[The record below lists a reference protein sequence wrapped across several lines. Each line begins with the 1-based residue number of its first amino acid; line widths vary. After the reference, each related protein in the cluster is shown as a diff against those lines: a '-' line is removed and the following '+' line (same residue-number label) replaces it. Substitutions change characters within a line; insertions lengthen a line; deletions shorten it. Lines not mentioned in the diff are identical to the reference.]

1 MTRVLVVEDEDSFS
15 DAISYL
21 LRKEGF
27 EVAVCS
33 TGPDALD
40 TFDRTGADLVLL
52 DLMLPGLPGSEVCR
66 SLREKSNVPVIML
79 TAKDSEID
87 KVVGLELGADD
98 YVTKPF
104 SSRELVARMRAVL
117 RRRGE
122 PDDVAESALESGP
135 VRMDVDRH
143 VVTVRGGTVQLPLKE
158 FELLQVLLRNA
169 DRVLTR
175 MQLIDRVLGR
185 RLRGRH
191 QDAGRAHQAAAGQ
204 DRGRPG
210 PAAAHRDRARPGLQV
225 RISRLRGKHASPFGI
240 KDLYRRTDR
249 AACGPAPATAWS
261 TGWRMALADA
271 DPSPTRRTGRRASPG
286 LADGVGVG
294 MGGGE

>member
-1 MTRVLVVEDEDSFS
+1 VTRVLVVEDEDSFS

-33 TGPDALD
+33 TGPDALE

-104 SSRELVARMRAVL
+104 STVEFQARVRALLRRAPRDEAEERYGDYVDAVETGTEILADIRDHFKWTLDDDTGELYEEEFNRAVL
-117 RRRGE
+117 KRLPRF
-122 PDDVAESALESGP
+122 ALEIEN
-135 VRMDVDRH
+135 R
-143 VVTVRGGTVQLPLKE
+143 
-158 FELLQVLLRNA
+158 
-169 DRVLTR
+169 
-175 MQLIDRVLGR
+175 
-185 RLRGRH
+185 
-191 QDAGRAHQAAAGQ
+191 
-204 DRGRPG
+204 
-210 PAAAHRDRARPGLQV
+210 
-225 RISRLRGKHASPFGI
+225 
-240 KDLYRRTDR
+240 
-249 AACGPAPATAWS
+249 
-261 TGWRMALADA
+261 
-271 DPSPTRRTGRRASPG
+271 
-286 LADGVGVG
+286 
-294 MGGGE
+294 